1 MDIKLQLL
9 IRVPIIAI
17 AIAVV
22 GVGIWLAS
30 VIRGTSRPPW
40 RAVAG
45 CTALLGAELVWAS
58 WNIFLVTP
66 VRDNSEAWPALD
78 FGLLAVRAVLE
89 VVAVAL
95 LVSAAFRR
103 AEVASPA
110 E

>member
-1 MDIKLQLL
+1 VDIKLQLL
-9 IRVPIIAI
+9 IRVPII